1 MGVGSKTDV
10 RVRLPF
16 YFGYA
21 KWLSEEATPDDW
33 HLAVPQVNWGFGL
46 EPLHWIIRRPDCDKA
61 TALTAF
67 YLTRPGQFLDDHGDR
82 SRVATHDL
90 DSFDLVAEIRHRFL
104 DGFYTR
110 SEFSFDGENA
120 VRNEAYLPDEFDEEQ
135 FDRSVPKA
143 MRLTIRGREAEGGES
158 GGWGRGDARHASTF
172 EACSAGDF
180 T

>member
-1 MGVGSKTDV
+1 M
-10 RVRLPF
+10 
-16 YFGYA
+16 
-21 KWLSEEATPDDW
+21 
-33 HLAVPQVNWGFGL
+33 NWGFGL